1 MVGEGNGS
9 KDAMTPITCSRC
21 GAPLPAV
28 AADQR
33 HPDWCPTCAARA
45 TGDIGPAPVS
55 ESSTGHGMR
64 PAASWGTPPP
74 GPPPP
79 LVLQSAGRRYL
90 EGAFVGLAVAG
101 LGMFAVWAA
110 LSVTGH
116 SWPLVVDIAATVL
129 GVLVGQAVLIGTR
142 RGGPVPALVAALAV
156 LVPLVIAQY
165 FIERSS
171 AISLYNANLP
181 LWQGFTFARKVVTD
195 SITDHPL
202 RGLGWAVAIVAAA
215 LCAGST
221 RRRALL

>member
-1 MVGEGNGS
+1 
-9 KDAMTPITCSRC
+9 MTPITCSRC

-45 TGDIGPAPVS
+45 AGDIGPAPVS
-55 ESSTGHGMR
+55 ESLTGQGMR
-64 PAASWGTPPP
+64 PAAAWGTTPA

-79 LVLQSAGRRYL
+79 LVLESAGKRYL
-90 EGAFVGLAVAG
+90 EGAIVGLAVAG
-101 LGMFAVWAA
+101 LGMFAVWAV

-116 SWPLVVDIAATVL
+116 SWPLVVDVAAMVL

-142 RGGPVPALVAALAV
+142 RGGPVPAVVAALAV
-156 LVPLVIAQY
+156 IVPLVIAQY

-181 LWQGFTFARKVVTD
+181 LWQGFSFARTVITESV
-195 SITDHPL
+195 TDHPL
-202 RGLGWAVAIVAAA
+202 RGLGWAVAAVAAA
-215 LCAGST
+215 ICAGSS